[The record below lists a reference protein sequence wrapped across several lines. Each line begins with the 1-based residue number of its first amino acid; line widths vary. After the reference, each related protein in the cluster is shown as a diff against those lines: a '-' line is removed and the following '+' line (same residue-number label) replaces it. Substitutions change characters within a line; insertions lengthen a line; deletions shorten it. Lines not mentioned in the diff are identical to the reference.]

1 MSTEKQIRTKSKLQ
15 IRSEVKVNMT
25 AEDIRRFEEVMNR
38 MFEDMFAVSRGGYF
52 LPALPGNVLET
63 KLKRQPFIDV
73 VETDKEIVATA
84 EMPGL
89 KKEDIKINITDE
101 RLEISTESK
110 HEEEKHGKDYLYKEI
125 RSGSY
130 YRSVAL
136 PSSVDPNNAKASYN
150 NGVLEVKMPKIEIKK
165 KTSLKIE

>member
-1 MSTEKQIRTKSKLQ
+1 
-15 IRSEVKVNMT
+15 MT
-25 AEDIRRFEEVMNR
+25 DDFRRFEEVMSR
-38 MFEDMFAVSRGGYF
+38 MFEHVLDASRGGSF
-52 LPALPGNVLET
+52 PLTLPGSGLAVKMN
-63 KLKRQPFIDV
+63 RQPFVDLI
-73 VETDKEIVATA
+73 ETDKEIVATA

-110 HEEEKHGKDYLYKEI
+110 REEERQGKDYLYKEI

-130 YRSVAL
+130 YRSLRL
-136 PSSVDPNNAKASYN
+136 PSSVDPNGAKASYN
-150 NGVLEVKMPKIEIKK
+150 NGILEVKMPRIEIKK

>member
-1 MSTEKQIRTKSKLQ
+1 MS
-15 IRSEVKVNMT
+15 
-25 AEDIRRFEEVMNR
+25 EDFRRFGELMNR
-38 MFEDMFAVSRGGYF
+38 MFEDMLTMPRGGYF
-52 LPALPGNVLET
+52 PLALSESGLTT
-63 KLKRQPFIDV
+63 KLNRQPFIDLL
-73 VETDKEIVATA
+73 ETDKEVVATA

-110 HEEEKHGKDYLYKEI
+110 HEEEKHGKNYLYKEI

-136 PSSVDPNNAKASYN
+136 PSSVDPNHAKASYN
-150 NGVLEVKMPKIEIKK
+150 NGILEIKMPKTEIKK

>member
-1 MSTEKQIRTKSKLQ
+1 
-15 IRSEVKVNMT
+15 MT
-25 AEDIRRFEEVMNR
+25 DEFERLEDYMNR
-38 MFEDMFAVSRGGYF
+38 IFRDMFISPRGRYL
-52 LPALPGNVLET
+52 LPALPGGSLET
-63 KLKRQPFIDV
+63 RSKREPFIDV

-89 KKEDIKINITDE
+89 KKEDIHINITDE

-150 NGVLEVKMPKIEIKK
+150 NGVLEVKMPKTEIKK
-165 KTSLKIE
+165 KTSLKID